1 MAANSSDSRLPSAED
16 PLASRGKI
24 WFALL
29 GGGVA
34 WTLHL
39 LLAYVVAEFGC
50 LSGLGENDA
59 GGLTVVAWLLLAVSA
74 GALALAAAATI
85 AAAGIRR
92 QLHELSNVQMENA
105 RTLAFSGRLALV
117 TNLVFTL
124 VIAVQSVP
132 IFYFLRSC

>member
-1 MAANSSDSRLPSAED
+1 MNVNPSESRPLRPGNRGAN
-16 PLASRGKI
+16 RGAV

-39 LLAYVVAEFGC
+39 LLAYAVAEFGC
-50 LSGLGENDA
+50 LSGLGEKQL
-59 GGLTVVAWLLLAVSA
+59 GGLTLVAWLLLGVTA
-74 GALALAAAATI
+74 GALALAAAATLV
-85 AAAGIRR
+85 AAGIRR
-92 QLHELSNVQMENA
+92 RSREPSEVQTEPA
-105 RTLAFSGRLALV
+105 CTLAFSGRLALA
-117 TNLVFTL
+117 TNVVFTL